1 MKMPKEFQPLLKETC
16 LKKKTK
22 SKTDNCPFLP
32 INNLYG
38 RYIKGRDFFHHVF
51 CQKLDHITQK
61 QMNSMFHI
69 MKAKQIDKN
78 NMYTYI
84 SNIMLI
90 KIIVYLNYFSFIS
103 SFSGLVMGTRFGNG
117 CNECKA

>member
-1 MKMPKEFQPLLKETC
+1 MHDNAKGVSATFKGDLLEKET
-16 LKKKTK
+16 
-22 SKTDNCPFLP
+22 CPFLP

-38 RYIKGRDFFHHVF
+38 RYIKGREFSHHVF
-51 CQKLDHITQK
+51 CEKLDSITQK

-84 SNIMLI
+84 SKVMLI

-103 SFSGLVMGTRFGNG
+103 SFSGL
-117 CNECKA
+117 